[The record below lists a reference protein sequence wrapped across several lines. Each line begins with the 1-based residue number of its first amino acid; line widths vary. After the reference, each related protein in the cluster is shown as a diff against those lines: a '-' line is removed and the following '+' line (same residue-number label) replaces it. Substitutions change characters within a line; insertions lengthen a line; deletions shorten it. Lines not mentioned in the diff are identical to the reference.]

1 MGRWPAPQPPTADPA
16 SLTPE
21 SMRAW
26 EERAPWLRRPALPPG
41 FPTPCHGLPPGRK
54 RKNVSPGQPLPCRV
68 GQPMG
73 WENFFPAPSLPRWP
87 EGCWKIPNTG
97 NTNGQMAGSRQ
108 GRYTHTL
115 AGTEALHPKRG
126 GSGLRPPTPIPAGA
140 SLRAC
145 LLGNRAESQEAPS
158 FPTRLHTYTKPSS
171 FCRLNAPQNHPLLS
185 LLNPR

>member
-1 MGRWPAPQPPTADPA
+1 
-16 SLTPE
+16 
-21 SMRAW
+21 MRAW